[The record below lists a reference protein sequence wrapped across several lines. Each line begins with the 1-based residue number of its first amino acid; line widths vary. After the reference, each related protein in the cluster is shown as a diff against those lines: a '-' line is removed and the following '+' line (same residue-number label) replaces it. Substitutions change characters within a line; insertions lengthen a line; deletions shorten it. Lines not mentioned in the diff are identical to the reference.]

1 MPLMDGWE
9 LLREIREHEETANIP
24 VILLSARS
32 GAEASAEGVERGATD
47 YLSKPFS
54 SRELLARGK
63 LEI

>member
-9 LLREIREHEETANIP
+9 LLQNIRDHEETSNIP
-24 VILLSARS
+24 VIVLSARS
-32 GAEASAEGVERGATD
+32 GAEATTEGIERGATD

-63 LEI
+63 S